1 MASTRTLIVLI
12 YSFSNN
18 FDIKPT
24 AIIYGAGSRG
34 YKFYKQNNDK
44 YNFIGYLDDND
55 KLIGTRIDKIEI
67 FDKKY
72 FDSLV
77 NKYNVDYLFVS
88 FSSISKKTKNRIHK
102 LIDPYNIGLKIL
114 DEIDNKKNLVSKKI
128 NEVDINS
135 IVNRKIDWNKIEIE
149 KLINDKNILVTGGGG
164 SIGSELC
171 RQLIKYN
178 PNKIIIFDNSEFNL
192 YKLNHEISEIIK
204 HNNLNCNLEFILGDL
219 ADFQFLEFLFSKNN
233 INIVFHAAAY
243 KHVPLLEENILY
255 AIRNNILN
263 TLNLINIC
271 LKSRVENFTFISTD
285 KAVRSTNIMGATK
298 RFSEIILQSYF
309 EKFSSKNNIIFTIVR
324 FGNVFASR
332 GSAVPLFIDQVEKG
346 GPVTITDK
354 LITRYFMSTI
364 EAVGLVLESTHISKG
379 GEVFVLNM
387 GEPIKIYYLIKKIIQ
402 LSGFTEKTKDKP
414 LGDIEVQSIGLR
426 PGEKLYEELLI
437 GNNPISTSNPN
448 IFKANEQYIDYDQLI
463 IEIENLK
470 KSFNQNNINNCIEIL
485 KKNCF

>member
-18 FDIKPT
+18 FDIKPI

-44 YNFIGYLDDND
+44 YNIIGYLDDND

-67 FDKKY
+67 FDTKY

-102 LIDPYNIGLKIL
+102 LIDPYNIGLKLL
-114 DEIDNKKNLVSKKI
+114 DENDNKKNFVSKKI

-135 IVNRKIDWNKIEIE
+135 IVNREIDWNKIEIE
-149 KLINDKNILVTGGGG
+149 KLINNKNILVTGGGG

-178 PNKIIIFDNSEFNL
+178 PNKIIVFDNSEFNL
-192 YKLNHEISEIIK
+192 YKLNHEITEIIN
-204 HNNLNCNLEFILGDL
+204 HNNFNCNLEFILGDL
-219 ADFQFLEFLFSKNN
+219 SDFQFLEFLFSKNN

-255 AIRNNILN
+255 AVRNNILN

-271 LKSRVENFTFISTD
+271 LKNRVENFTFISTD

-298 RFSEIILQSYF
+298 RFSEIIIQSYF

-402 LSGFTEKTKDKP
+402 LSGFTEKTKEKP

-448 IFKANEQYIDYDQLI
+448 IFKANEKYIDYDQLI
-463 IEIENLK
+463 IEIEKLK
-470 KSFNQNNINNCIEIL
+470 KSFDQNNINNCIEIL
-485 KKNCF
+485 KRNCF